1 FGGLYPNP
9 SVMSAAIAA
18 LTQRIQIRAGSVV
31 LPLHNPIRVAE
42 EWSVVDNLSHG
53 RVGISFASGWHA
65 DDFVFAPEQY
75 RDRKAVMLRQIE
87 IVRDL
92 WRGNTHSFV
101 GGAGNE
107 VEVAILPRPIQPELP
122 FWLTAAG
129 SPETFRSAGE
139 AGAGLL
145 THLLGQSIDELAE
158 KIVIYRQ
165 AWRAQGYAGD
175 GHVTLMLHTF
185 VGDDLAAVREKV
197 REPFRNYLR

>member
-1 FGGLYPNP
+1 
-9 SVMSAAIAA
+9 
-18 LTQRIQIRAGSVV
+18 
-31 LPLHNPIRVAE
+31 
-42 EWSVVDNLSHG
+42 
-53 RVGISFASGWHA
+53 
-65 DDFVFAPEQY
+65 
-75 RDRKAVMLRQIE
+75 
-87 IVRDL
+87 
-92 WRGNTHSFV
+92 
-101 GGAGNE
+101 
-107 VEVAILPRPIQPELP
+107 PRPIQPELP

-158 KIVIYRQ
+158 KIVVYRE

-197 REPFRNYLR
+197 REPFRNYLRTSIGLLKGMARSLGHDMDATNFSES